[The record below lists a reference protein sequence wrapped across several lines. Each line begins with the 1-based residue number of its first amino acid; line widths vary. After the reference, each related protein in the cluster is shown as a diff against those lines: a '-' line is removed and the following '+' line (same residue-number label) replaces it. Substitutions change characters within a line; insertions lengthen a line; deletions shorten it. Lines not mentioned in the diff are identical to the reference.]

1 MILSIIL
8 AGLAQIH
15 CPEWLPGT
23 NRILPPGVTLTKD
36 QKLKNNLRCYC
47 QIVKPAE
54 EDCLKRNLPDACRE
68 RTSNWV
74 AENITNLIV
83 SSQRPPKRWR
93 LMTIE
98 P

>member
-1 MILSIIL
+1 MILVFFF

-23 NRILPPGVTLTKD
+23 DRVLPAGVTLTKE
-36 QKLKNNLRCYC
+36 QKLKNNLKCYC

-54 EDCLKRNLPDACRE
+54 IECLKRNLPDMCRQ
-68 RTSNWV
+68 RTAAWV
-74 AENITNLIV
+74 TENIANVVLSNQALV
-83 SSQRPPKRWR
+83 RRWR